1 MLINE
6 SSDMLINGSSEQI
19 NALRADIKIAAPYNV
34 NILVVGPTGSG
45 KELVVRALHQ
55 LSGRKGKL
63 VSVNCAAIP
72 RDLIEAELFGHEKGA
87 FTGAATRRIG
97 RFEEAAGG
105 TLFLDEIA
113 DMPLELQGKLLRAI
127 EARAISRIG
136 SNKEQPIDFR
146 LICATHQ
153 NIEHKVDQGE
163 FRQDLMYRISVI
175 TLEVPSLRDRMSDLP
190 ELVRSI
196 SHQIETDE
204 SGLLPPKVSSSG
216 LLEMMAFSWPGNI
229 RELRNF
235 LQRGAVLSKDV
246 QIDRDV
252 VRKLLRLPN
261 IQLEEQKLFRIAID
275 KMPNDDE
282 PEIAADAVASLEWS
296 DQLIMDTLNGHEE
309 FSLEGHIRSQE
320 IKFIQLAL
328 QISNYNIAKAARN
341 LSLKRTTLI
350 AKIGK
355 YGISTDAPL

>member
-1 MLINE
+1 
-6 SSDMLINGSSEQI
+6 MLINGSSEQI
-19 NALRADIKIAAPYNV
+19 NALRDDIKIAAPYNV

-45 KELVVRALHQ
+45 KELVVRELHQ

-105 TLFLDEIA
+105 TLFLDEIG

-136 SNKEQPIDFR
+136 SNNEQPIDFR

-153 NIEHKVDQGE
+153 NIAHKVDKGE
-163 FRQDLMYRISVI
+163 FRQDLMYRISVM
-175 TLEVPSLRDRMSDLP
+175 TLEVPSLCDRMSDLP

-196 SHQIETDE
+196 SHQLETDG
-204 SGLLPPKVSSSG
+204 SGLMPPKVSSCG
-216 LLEMMAFSWPGNI
+216 LAEMMAFSWPGNI

-235 LQRGAVLSKDV
+235 LERGAILSKGV
-246 QIDRDV
+246 QIERDV
-252 VRKLLRLPN
+252 VRKLLYLPN
-261 IQLEEQKLFRIAID
+261 IQAEEQRLLGIAID
-275 KMPNDDE
+275 KMPIDDE
-282 PEIAADAVASLEWS
+282 PKFVADPVASLRLV
-296 DQLIMDTLNGHEE
+296 DQLIVDTLNGHEE
-309 FSLEGHIRSQE
+309 FFLEGHLRAQE
-320 IKFIQLAL
+320 VKFIQLAL
-328 QISNYNIAKAARN
+328 QISNYNIAKAARH

-350 AKIGK
+350 AKIRK
-355 YGISTDAPL
+355 NGISTDMPLEIPAI

>member
-1 MLINE
+1 MRE
-6 SSDMLINGSSEQI
+6 
-19 NALRADIKIAAPYNV
+19 
-34 NILVVGPTGSG
+34 
-45 KELVVRALHQ
+45 LHQ

-105 TLFLDEIA
+105 TLFLDEIG

-136 SNKEQPIDFR
+136 SNNEQPIDFR

-153 NIEHKVDQGE
+153 NIAHKVDKGE
-163 FRQDLMYRISVI
+163 FRQDLMYRISVM
-175 TLEVPSLRDRMSDLP
+175 TLEVPSLCDRMSDLP

-196 SHQIETDE
+196 SHQLETDG
-204 SGLLPPKVSSSG
+204 SGLLPPKVSSCG
-216 LLEMMAFSWPGNI
+216 LAEMMAYSWHGNI

-235 LQRGAVLSKDV
+235 LERGAILSKGI
-246 QIDRDV
+246 QIDGDA

-261 IQLEEQKLFRIAID
+261 IQLEEQRLLGISID
-275 KMPNDDE
+275 KISIDDE
-282 PEIAADAVASLEWS
+282 PEFVADPVASLKLA
-296 DQLIMDTLNGHEE
+296 DQLIMATLNGHEE
-309 FSLEGHIRSQE
+309 FCLEGHLRAQE
-320 IKFIQLAL
+320 VKFIQLAL
-328 QISNYNIAKAARN
+328 QISNYNIAKAARH

-350 AKIGK
+350 AKIRK
-355 YGISTDAPL
+355 NGISTDVPLEIPGI

>member
-1 MLINE
+1 MF
-6 SSDMLINGSSEQI
+6 INGSSEQI

-34 NILVVGPTGSG
+34 NILVVGPTGAG
-45 KELVVRALHQ
+45 KELVVRELHQ

-105 TLFLDEIA
+105 TLFLDEIG

-136 SNKEQPIDFR
+136 SNNEQPIDFR

-153 NIEHKVDQGE
+153 NIAHKVDKGE
-163 FRQDLMYRISVI
+163 FRQDLMYRISVM
-175 TLEVPSLRDRMSDLP
+175 TLEVPSLCDRMSDLP

-196 SHQIETDE
+196 SHQLETDG
-204 SGLLPPKVSSSG
+204 SGLLPPKVSSGG
-216 LLEMMAFSWPGNI
+216 LAEMMAFSWPGNI

-235 LQRGAVLSKDV
+235 LERGAILSKGA
-246 QIDRDV
+246 QIDRDG

-261 IQLEEQKLFRIAID
+261 IQLEEQRLFGVAID
-275 KMPNDDE
+275 KIPIDDE
-282 PEIAADAVASLEWS
+282 PEFVADPVASLKLV

-309 FSLEGHIRSQE
+309 FCLEGHLRAQE
-320 IKFIQLAL
+320 VKFIQFAL
-328 QISNYNIAKAARN
+328 QISNYNIAKAARH

-350 AKIGK
+350 AKIRK
-355 YGISTDAPL
+355 NGISTDVPLEIPTI